1 MTEREILR
9 KLLNENFQKFRK
21 SIELLSESYE
31 NCKPIAEKTDWDA
44 DERIGFD
51 ALTSRFARSADLFT
65 QKVMTTLNDLE
76 GEEKGSVIDRIHRA
90 AALGI
95 VEDENRMEDVRRW
108 RNRIAHEYTEDVSG
122 LYRFVIQLSSEL
134 IDTLPR
140 LEAYLRKMSYF
151 EERHEK

>member
-1 MTEREILR
+1 VTEREILR
-9 KLLNENFQKFRK
+9 KLLNENCQGFRK

-31 NCKPIAEKTDWDA
+31 NCKPIAEKTDWSA
-44 DERIGFD
+44 DERVGFD

-95 VEDENRMEDVRRW
+95 VANESRMEDVR
-108 RNRIAHEYTEDVSG
+108 RNRIAHEYAEDIAG
-122 LYRFVIQLSSEL
+122 LYRSVIQLTPEL
-134 IDTLPR
+134 IDTLPN
-140 LEAYLRKMSYF
+140 LEAYLRKKGYLGDPL
-151 EERHEK
+151 